1 VSAASTVAA
10 KSPRA
15 AKAPG
20 RAGEDDV
27 NSVLSYLRTI
37 GREKLLTREDEV
49 HLSRQIEEYSMV
61 IIRELLGYARGR
73 DYLFKFP
80 ARILKN
86 RYYLCSVAIQDE
98 VLRPDDIFRLS
109 RELEYLVKS
118 LEGIDASSED
128 ADPDVLAEQIFDGF
142 RNSIVGIRIF
152 NEIIYYFGTSTSRAL
167 ARAAKGATRIQG
179 VKAEIL
185 RSKHKII
192 TQSARIIEQSRN
204 RMIRANLRLV
214 VSIGKRYTNRG
225 LPFMDLVQEGNIGLI
240 RAVEKFDYKRGHK
253 FSTYATWWIR
263 QAITRAVAEQGR
275 TIRIPSHIMDLI
287 HEFQRMRQRMEG
299 ENHEPVSDESMAE
312 RLNITMRQ
320 YRKIIHLLNAPV
332 SLDTPVNDDENSQL
346 LDFIA
351 DENARSPVEEVI
363 DQNLQQNIEEV
374 LCELTEREQR
384 ILRMRFGLGMERTF
398 TLEEVGQAFD
408 LTRERIRQ
416 IEAKAIEKLRHPSK
430 LKKLEVFYRD

>member
-1 VSAASTVAA
+1 MGRTVTASSTVAA
-10 KSPRA
+10 RSPRA
-15 AKAPG
+15 G
-20 RAGEDDV
+20 RGEDEV

-49 HLSRQIEEYSMV
+49 HLSRQIEEYSML

-109 RELEYLVKS
+109 RELEYLVKT
-118 LEGIDASSED
+118 LEQIDASCTDE
-128 ADPDVLAEQIFDGF
+128 DPDVVAEQIFDAF

-152 NEIIYYFGTSTSRAL
+152 NEIVYYFGTSTSRAI
-167 ARAAKGATRIQG
+167 ARAAKGAPRIQG
-179 VKAEIL
+179 VKAEVL
-185 RSKHKII
+185 RCKHKVI
-192 TQSARIIEQSRN
+192 TQAARIIEQSRN

-299 ENHEPVSDESMAE
+299 ENHEPVSDEAMAE

-351 DENARSPVEEVI
+351 DDSARSPVDEVI

-374 LCELTEREQR
+374 LCELTDREQR
-384 ILRMRFGLGMERTF
+384 ILRMRFGLGMDRTY

-416 IEAKAIEKLRHPSK
+416 IEAKAIEKLRHPAK

>member
-1 VSAASTVAA
+1 MSAAATGSARSTR
-10 KSPRA
+10 ST
-15 AKAPG
+15 
-20 RAGEDDV
+20 GEEV

-49 HLSRQIEEYSMV
+49 FLSQQIEEYSMV
-61 IIRELLGYARGR
+61 VIRELLSYARGK

-109 RELEYLVKS
+109 RELEYLVNT
-118 LEGIDASSED
+118 LQQIEASSEQQE
-128 ADPDVLAEQIFDGF
+128 LEEIAEQIFDAF

-152 NEIIYYFGTSTSRAL
+152 NEIIYYFGTSTSRAF
-167 ARAAKGATRIQG
+167 ARAAKGAARIQG
-179 VKAEIL
+179 VKAETL
-185 RSKHKII
+185 RSKHKVI
-192 TQSARIIEQSRN
+192 TQAAQIIERSKN

-287 HEFQRMRQRMEG
+287 HEFQRMRTRMEG
-299 ENHEPVSDESMAE
+299 ENQEPVSDETMAE

-351 DENARSPVEEVI
+351 DDNATSPVEEVI
-363 DQNLQQNIEEV
+363 EQNLHQNIEEV
-374 LCELTEREQR
+374 ICELSEREQR
-384 ILRMRFGLGMERTF
+384 ILRMRFGLGMERTY
-398 TLEEVGQAFD
+398 TLEEVGQTFD

-416 IEAKAIEKLRHPSK
+416 IEAKAIEKLRHPAK